1 MINTSVPRSL
11 DGGQLSTLGYYL
23 WESPQAQEG
32 RGLVMMTM
40 KMVKSF
46 SIRMVT
52 MMDPVVCLSVCDG
65 VSVPLRCHLKPN
77 IVLPMLPKVAQ
88 VKDCNTDDDSPGYH
102 LKTNILLAE

>member
-32 RGLVMMTM
+32 RGLVMVTM
-40 KMVKSF
+40 KMIKSF

-52 MMDPVVCLSVCDG
+52 MMDPVL
-65 VSVPLRCHLKPN
+65 
-77 IVLPMLPKVAQ
+77 
-88 VKDCNTDDDSPGYH
+88 
-102 LKTNILLAE
+102 